1 LNTAKSTLLKK
12 VSENRLIVTRVV
24 LKCDKGHPPAGI
36 QKALELEEKMR
47 HLIAS
52 YIGINFQVPDAFY
65 APPGFVRVCYR
76 RSFVHVLST
85 AKTSALR
92 SL

>member
-1 LNTAKSTLLKK
+1 MNIAKSALLKK
-12 VSENRLIVTRVV
+12 VSEDCLIVTRMV

-36 QKALELEEKMR
+36 QNALELEEKMR
-47 HLIAS
+47 HFIVS
-52 YIGINFQVPDAFY
+52 YIGINFQAPDAFY
-65 APPGFVRVCYR
+65 APPRFVRVVHR

-85 AKTSALR
+85 AKTLAPK

>member
-1 LNTAKSTLLKK
+1 LNTAKSALLKK
-12 VSENRLIVTRVV
+12 VSKDCVIATRVV

-36 QKALELEEKMR
+36 QKALELEEKLR
-47 HLIAS
+47 HLIIS
-52 YIGINFQVPDAFY
+52 YIGINFQAPDAFY

-76 RSFVHVLST
+76 RSFAHVLLT
-85 AKTSALR
+85 AKTLAPK